1 MLLPHVS
8 CRYDIPVVPAFNVS
22 VALSDTHVGKV
33 MSPEIDCLHYC
44 SPGLPE
50 VGDAAQS

>member
-1 MLLPHVS
+1 MCP